1 MESAGAAEGQGWGF
15 GEMNEAL
22 TFGAKFVGRYVL
34 PKFSVLKNNNTLIFL
49 NQN

>member
-22 TFGAKFVGRYVL
+22 TFGAKFRKVCVAKIL
-34 PKFSVLKNNNTLIFL
+34 ST
-49 NQN
+49 QE